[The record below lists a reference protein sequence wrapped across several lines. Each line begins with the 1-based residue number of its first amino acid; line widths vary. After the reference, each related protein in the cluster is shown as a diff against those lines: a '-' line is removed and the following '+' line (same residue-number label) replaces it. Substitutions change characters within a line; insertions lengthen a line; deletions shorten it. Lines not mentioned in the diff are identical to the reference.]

1 MNMGMDYTR
10 EQVVRALRASFDNP
24 DQAVE
29 YLLTV
34 RSLSLSPLLALLTT
48 DRAGLTRLFF
58 SFFFS
63 PLPFLC

>member
-34 RSLSLSPLLALLTT
+34 RPLSLSPSGSFDDGSCGT
-48 DRAGLTRLFF
+48 DATFF
-58 SFFFS
+58 LFFS
-63 PLPFLC
+63 PLPFVY

>member
-1 MNMGMDYTR
+1 VGVSQANIDLIMNMGMDYTR

-34 RSLSLSPLLALLTT
+34 RPLSPFW
-48 DRAGLTRLFF
+48 LF
-58 SFFFS
+58 
-63 PLPFLC
+63 